1 MPALRSRLQTFT
13 TSANWVR
20 SNKLPLEGNIVK
32 REWLRFYDEAP
43 RELFGHRELE
53 HGLNALRSPRL
64 VSRAVWGAK
73 GLDFYLLKCL
83 RIRSDV
89 IRTRPQP
96 GYWRSRPRFV
106 YLVAGAVAH
115 ENHDADDRHCGDNE
129 HDEGPAVARGRSLR
143 GKCPDLLRAS

>member
-43 RELFGHRELE
+43 RELDLGIASW
-53 HGLNALRSPRL
+53 NTALTLSEAPDWS
-64 VSRAVWGAK
+64 VGTVWGAK

-83 RIRSDV
+83 RIRAMLFGRGHNLA
-89 IRTRPQP
+89 I
-96 GYWRSRPRFV
+96 GSRPRFV
-106 YLVAGAVAH
+106 PLVAGAVAH